1 VLFVQL
7 QDSRQ
12 FREETSTLADGSAD
26 NIDFHQA
33 DLKLDQLSSAPLSL
47 TLWRQELAYGGQR
60 LIGAVGYHNLAA
72 PSMRSSCATVQ
83 NPGST

>member
-12 FREETSTLADGSAD
+12 FGEETSTLADGSAD

-33 DLKLDQLSSAPLSL
+33 DLKLDQLSSARLSL
-47 TLWRQELAYGGQR
+47 TLGRQELAYVGQR
-60 LIGAVGYHNLAA
+60 LIGAVG
-72 PSMRSSCATVQ
+72 
-83 NPGST
+83 